1 MLRGCDVDKEKW
13 RMGHTERISHSPF
26 GLKRRRCAAII
37 EKIFD
42 FSGTGLAYRN
52 RRPLGIADE
61 VEPKGYERTVA
72 QHHFLIR
79 VVQMWR

>member
-1 MLRGCDVDKEKW
+1 
-13 RMGHTERISHSPF
+13 MGDTKRISHSPF

-42 FSGTGLAYRN
+42 FSGAGLAYRN
-52 RRPLGIADE
+52 RRPLRIVHE
-61 VEPKGYERTVA
+61 VQPKWYRHKA
-72 QHHFLIR
+72 SQQIFLIR